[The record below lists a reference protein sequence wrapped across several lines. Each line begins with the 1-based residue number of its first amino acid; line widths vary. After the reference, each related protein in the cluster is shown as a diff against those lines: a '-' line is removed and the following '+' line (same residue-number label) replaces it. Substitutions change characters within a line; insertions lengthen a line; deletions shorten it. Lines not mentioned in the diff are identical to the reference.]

1 MRLSVHLWYNTLN
14 YLISKQK
21 LVTSMNNES
30 SSDALTGYDYRLL
43 HRQIT
48 MTAEI
53 IKTHYCELDGS
64 FYAITAKEPLAIG
77 DVVEIVG
84 RHNGK
89 LIVQKVTE
97 KGTDYVF

>member
-1 MRLSVHLWYNTLN
+1 M
-14 YLISKQK
+14 I
-21 LVTSMNNES
+21 SMNNES

-48 MTAEI
+48 ITAEI

-64 FYAITAKEPLAIG
+64 FYAITAKEQLAVG
-77 DVVEIVG
+77 DVVEVVG

-89 LIVQKVTE
+89 LIVKKVTQ

>member
-1 MRLSVHLWYNTLN
+1 
-14 YLISKQK
+14 
-21 LVTSMNNES
+21 MNNES

-53 IKTHYCELDGS
+53 IKLHYCELDGS
-64 FYAITAKEPLAIG
+64 FYAITAKEQLAIG

-89 LIVQKVTE
+89 LIVKKVTE